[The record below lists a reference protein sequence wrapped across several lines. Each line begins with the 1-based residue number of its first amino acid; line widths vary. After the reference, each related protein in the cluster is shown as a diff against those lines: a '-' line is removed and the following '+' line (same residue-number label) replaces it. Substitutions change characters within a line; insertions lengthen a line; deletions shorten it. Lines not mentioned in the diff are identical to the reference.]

1 MARRK
6 ETAGPVDSQAMS
18 LLPLTPAEAP
28 EAVLDAV
35 GHFEGSSNLME
46 QGMAA
51 GSSETPS
58 APAQAGPP
66 VEAAS
71 DLTEHLGVAAASSDL
86 PEQQGLA
93 AAAFSVR
100 AAASHHLHWTS
111 VTCRNCSSVCGQF
124 KLDPSPGRRDK
135 ETWHVRVKLP
145 SGNWPSK
152 GRGYTRRVT
161 SAVGIGIDSTFC
173 RTWVHDNRNCCV

>member
-18 LLPLTPAEAP
+18 LLPSTPADAP
-28 EAVLDAV
+28 EAV
-35 GHFEGSSNLME
+35 SSNLME

-71 DLTEHLGVAAASSDL
+71 DLTEHLGVAAAT
-86 PEQQGLA
+86 
-93 AAAFSVR
+93 FSVR
-100 AAASHHLHWTS
+100 APASHHLFWTA
-111 VTCRNCSSVCGQF
+111 VKCRNCGSECGQF
-124 KLDPSPGRRDK
+124 KLDIARWQR
-135 ETWHVRVKLP
+135 
-145 SGNWPSK
+145 
-152 GRGYTRRVT
+152 
-161 SAVGIGIDSTFC
+161 
-173 RTWVHDNRNCCV
+173 